1 MDRTNHY
8 EVAFE
13 AYLQH
18 HGHCYVAVDET
29 RRAVMGDAPVKS
41 LDFLVFGEG
50 ARLVLDVKGRRFPSG
65 RPKRRRYVWECW
77 AEMDDIDGLV
87 RWAALAGGDYRGL
100 LLFAYHLLPGVELPD
115 TTPDLWVCR
124 GRRYLFRA
132 VDVHDYRR
140 HMRRRSPRWRTVTLP
155 LTVYRSLVRP
165 LTHFLHGP
173 ALAQPEVPGCLV
185 GAGRDEECP
194 F

>member
-1 MDRTNHY
+1 MDRSNHY

-18 HGHCYVAVDET
+18 HGLCYVAVDET
-29 RRAVMGDAPVKS
+29 RRALLGDAPVKS
-41 LDFLVFGEG
+41 LDFLVFGG
-50 ARLVLDVKGRRFPSG
+50 AARLVVDVKGRRFPAG
-65 RPKRRRYVWECW
+65 PPKRRRFVWECW

-87 RWAALAGGDYRGL
+87 RWSALAGAEYRGL
-100 LLFAYHLLPGVELPD
+100 LVFAYHLLPEVDLPES
-115 TTPDLWVCR
+115 TPDLWVCR

-132 VDVHDYRR
+132 VDVLDYRH

-155 LTVYRSLVRP
+155 LAVYRSLVRP
-165 LTHFLHGP
+165 LNHFTRSP
-173 ALAQPEVPGCLV
+173 AGAAEAPGCLV
-185 GAGRDEECP
+185 GAGGAEECP